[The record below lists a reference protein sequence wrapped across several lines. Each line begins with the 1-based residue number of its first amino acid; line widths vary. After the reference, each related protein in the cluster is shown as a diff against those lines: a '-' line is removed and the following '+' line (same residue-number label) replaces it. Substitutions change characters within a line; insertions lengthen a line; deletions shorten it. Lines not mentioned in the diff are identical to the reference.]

1 MSREKNPLH
10 FKKKSIIIR
19 INIKKG
25 EVFMRKITFLLACV
39 FLLTQVSMAAGVEKS
54 IRVERSGSMIID
66 ININSDGLTS
76 VKKDINGQT
85 YTSLV
90 LDNSAVTFEKGA
102 PELRTVSTFLAV
114 PQGMAN
120 VEIAASEYVELENIS
135 LIPSKGALTRDVNPE
150 EVPYEFGPAYSKD
163 GWYPSQDKMISNVEN
178 FILRDISGLRVEV
191 TPFQY
196 NAKENKLRVYNKL
209 AVKVSSQV
217 SRGMGV
223 RVSGNINSDFE
234 KIYGDVFMNYSSPFQ
249 TRDGRINA
257 PDERKNLL
265 IVAHAPFY
273 NAVKP
278 LADWKKKAGYDV
290 ELVKYSDVASNA
302 NDLKDYFQKKYD
314 NGDLCFVTL
323 VGEYEHIP
331 TLKGKNEGANSD
343 NMYMKLAGN
352 DNIPD
357 AFISRLSAK
366 DVEDVEIMVNKTLEY
381 EINPSAGDWYKKAL
395 GIASNEGSPKD
406 YEELMN

>member
-1 MSREKNPLH
+1 
-10 FKKKSIIIR
+10 
-19 INIKKG
+19 
-25 EVFMRKITFLLACV
+25 
-39 FLLTQVSMAAGVEKS
+39 
-54 IRVERSGSMIID
+54 
-66 ININSDGLTS
+66 
-76 VKKDINGQT
+76 
-85 YTSLV
+85 
-90 LDNSAVTFEKGA
+90 
-102 PELRTVSTFLAV
+102 
-114 PQGMAN
+114 MAN

-135 LIPSKGALTRDVNPE
+135 LVPSKGALTRDVNPE

-196 NAKENKLRVYNKL
+196 NAKENKLRVYNNL
-209 AVKVSSQV
+209 TVKVSTPV
-217 SRGMGV
+217 NRGMGV

-249 TRDGRINA
+249 TRDGSVNA

-265 IVAHAPFY
+265 IVAHDDFY

-314 NGDLCFVTL
+314 NGDLCFITL

-331 TLKGKNEGANSD
+331 NLKGKNEGANSD
-343 NMYMKLAGN
+343 NMFVKLAGN

-381 EINPSAGDWYKKAL
+381 EINPSAGDWYKKA
-395 GIASNEGSPKD
+395 
-406 YEELMN
+406 